1 MADNVQSGR
10 PAGGAS
16 IVNTGFAALAAGAL
30 GFLVFAMPEDIF
42 SDLIVRSGLPA
53 YLPAAEPPLGM
64 KARAGAIGAVAL
76 LVFAFVLLLLRGIDR
91 LSARP
96 ARGVAEP
103 VESEAD
109 SPRLRRADAHPD
121 APAPRPILAGR
132 DLGAFADSDEY
143 DYPPEADDEMF
154 ADLPAQPLPGFLAAN
169 RGRPEEVVEQD
180 LESAELAEPE
190 LDEEAFE
197 ESGFDEEQAEEEPL
211 LLDTPADDRSVEAL
225 VSQLSEA
232 EEMQDNSIASL
243 MHRLETGL
251 ERREEAVE
259 RADEPPSSPPGW
271 LAPQPENEESADH
284 QAEAAETRDVEDRA
298 AYGSDEAS
306 PPPSWLAPQ
315 PAAEQS
321 AASEGDEAQR
331 SEEAA
336 PQEAGTYAPEP
347 VHVSAAHFPQ
357 VDEFGE
363 PSWPAPPAGE
373 AQFAPLGA
381 QHRQSAA
388 SKVQALPPQPV
399 VSAPAEAEAPSEM
412 SIGRRLR
419 SAIADMDRI
428 ASSGG

>member
-1 MADNVQSGR
+1 MADNAQR
-10 PAGGAS
+10 PARGAS

-91 LSARP
+91 LSSRP
-96 ARGVAEP
+96 AQAEAEP
-103 VESEAD
+103 VEPEAD
-109 SPRLRRADAHPD
+109 APRLRRADAHPD

-132 DLGAFADSDEY
+132 DLGGFTDSDEY

-169 RGRPEEVVEQD
+169 RDPSEEVVEQKV
-180 LESAELAEPE
+180 EAAELAEPE
-190 LDEEAFE
+190 PDEEAFE
-197 ESGFDEEQAEEEPL
+197 EAGFGAEQAEEEPL
-211 LLDTPADDRSVEAL
+211 LLDTPADDRSSEAL
-225 VSQLSEA
+225 VSQRTEA
-232 EEMQDNSIASL
+232 EEIQDNSITSL
-243 MHRLETGL
+243 MRRLETGL
-251 ERREEAVE
+251 ERREEQ
-259 RADEPPSSPPGW
+259 ADQPGEQPSAPPSW
-271 LAPQPENEESADH
+271 LAPQPATEETADH
-284 QAEAAETRDVEDRA
+284 QAEPAEAWAVEDRGT
-298 AYGSDEAS
+298 YGSAQAS

-315 PAAEQS
+315 PAAEPS
-321 AASEGDEAQR
+321 AASEEIEAHR
-331 SEEAA
+331 SEEAE
-336 PQEAGTYAPEP
+336 PREAETYAAEP
-347 VHVSAAHFPQ
+347 VQVSAANFPQ

-373 AQFAPLGA
+373 PQFAPLGA
-381 QHRQSAA
+381 QHRQPAE

-399 VSAPAEAEAPSEM
+399 ISAPAEAEAPAEM